1 MLRRDYPGQVC
12 SIAGSLE
19 VIGERWSLLIVRD
32 VFNGNRRFGE
42 IQASL
47 GVARN
52 VLSARL
58 QRLLDEDILERRQ
71 YQESPARYEYF
82 LTEKGLD
89 LWPTL
94 IALLNWGDRY
104 SPSPGGPP
112 KIIVHK
118 VCGGRVSDRG
128 TCEDCDKVLHAR
140 DAIQVPGPGR
150 AAALA
155 RAGAAQSRLASLL
168 LFLRQFPLLV
178 GEDDVLLDHQFV
190 LGPVGGPLH
199 RDQVVDRGDADRDP
213 SHLALARGRGQRPR
227 STRMPATSARM
238 SKSRRRQKVKFAP
251 FSSARASSLERE
263 IGRAAT
269 QATPISARAATRR
282 ASWPVARI
290 DDVEVVAGVAGPVG
304 DPRHTADEDEVDPV
318 PHERLEEP
326 VQLWRLG
333 GRDSLTE
340 ATRPRFGN
348 GRFSITMFAKA
359 KSAIEPRFR
368 CLGPAQVRPVQSPI
382 DSRFPL
388 IRPQHKVL
396 PK

>member
-1 MLRRDYPGQVC
+1 MLRHDYPGQVC

-42 IQASL
+42 IQTSL

-58 QRLLDEDILERRQ
+58 QRLVDEDILERRQ

-104 SPSPGGPP
+104 SPTPGGPP

-128 TCEDCDKVLHAR
+128 TCEECGRVLHAR

-155 RAGAAQSRLASLL
+155 DAGAA
-168 LFLRQFPLLV
+168 
-178 GEDDVLLDHQFV
+178 E
-190 LGPVGGPLH
+190 
-199 RDQVVDRGDADRDP
+199 
-213 SHLALARGRGQRPR
+213 
-227 STRMPATSARM
+227 PA
-238 SKSRRRQKVKFAP
+238 
-251 FSSARASSLERE
+251 
-263 IGRAAT
+263 
-269 QATPISARAATRR
+269 
-282 ASWPVARI
+282 
-290 DDVEVVAGVAGPVG
+290 
-304 DPRHTADEDEVDPV
+304 
-318 PHERLEEP
+318 
-326 VQLWRLG
+326 
-333 GRDSLTE
+333 
-340 ATRPRFGN
+340 
-348 GRFSITMFAKA
+348 
-359 KSAIEPRFR
+359 
-368 CLGPAQVRPVQSPI
+368 
-382 DSRFPL
+382 
-388 IRPQHKVL
+388 
-396 PK
+396 